1 MEMLAFE
8 QTLTAATHV
17 LVANK
22 LPISRLRD
30 LLLDEYDN
38 YNPDERKHLRGS
50 TMRRLFDFLY
60 SPVLRFA
67 LAAEDNLLEYRS
79 ILERNQS
86 LIVNLAVQDPDARR
100 LLGCLMTV
108 YAEHGAK
115 SRADLPPGTRFGTHF
130 LVLDEFH
137 DFVSQS
143 AAQLTSM
150 LSETRKFNLFAV
162 LSHQTLHQVPDQM
175 RSGLQ
180 NVEVDITF
188 EGRLGRKA
196 TWDRLS
202 FHSWAPR
209 RVWATGR
216 ERVAFGDPHQEPLL
230 GWSIFC

>member
-1 MEMLAFE
+1 MLAFKRIV
-8 QTLTAATHV
+8 TTATHV
-17 LVANK
+17 LVAKK
-22 LPISRLRD
+22 LPISRLRY
-30 LLLDEYDN
+30 LLFNGNKDWRDRLLTNVDDPLIGSFFHDEYDQ

-50 TMRRLFDFLY
+50 TLRRLFDLLY

-79 ILERNQS
+79 ILEHNQS
-86 LIVNLAVQDPDARR
+86 LIIKLSVQDPDARR

-150 LSETRKFNLFAV
+150 LSETCKFNLFAV
-162 LSHQTLHQVPDQM
+162 LSHQTLDQVPDRM

-180 NVEVDITF
+180 DVEVDITF
-188 EGRLGRKA
+188 RTRRGFLVGLRGVV
-196 TWDRLS
+196 
-202 FHSWAPR
+202 PR
-209 RVWATGR
+209 TFSR
-216 ERVAFGDPHQEPLL
+216 
-230 GWSIFC
+230 